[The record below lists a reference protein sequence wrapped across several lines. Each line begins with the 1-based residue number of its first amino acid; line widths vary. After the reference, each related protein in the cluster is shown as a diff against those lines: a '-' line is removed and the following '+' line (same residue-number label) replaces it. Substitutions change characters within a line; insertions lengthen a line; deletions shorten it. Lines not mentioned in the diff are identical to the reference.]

1 VTRVTRPVLVAIGL
15 GANLGD
21 APRTVRA
28 AAARLAGLLADA
40 AISPL
45 YRTEPVG
52 GPAQPDYVNAVV
64 IGATP
69 LPPLELLRA
78 LRELEASFQRT
89 RSGRPNEPRTLD
101 LDLLLYGDEE
111 IRLPDLV
118 VPHPRLA
125 GRRFVLAPLADL
137 APSLR
142 IPGTSQTVEE
152 LLEGAPALRISRI
165 PPRVD

>member
-1 VTRVTRPVLVAIGL
+1 VTRPVSVAIGL

-21 APRTVRA
+21 ASRTVRA
-28 AAARLAGLLADA
+28 AASRLSGLLAEA

-64 IGATP
+64 TGITA
-69 LPPLELLRA
+69 LPPLELLAA
-78 LRELEASFQRT
+78 LRELEAAFQRT
-89 RSGRPNEPRTLD
+89 RSIPNGPRTLD

-111 IRLPDLV
+111 LLLPDLV

-125 GRRFVLAPLADL
+125 ARRFVLAPLADL

-142 IPGTSQTVEE
+142 VPGTSRTVAE
-152 LLEGAPALRISRI
+152 LLESAPTSRISRL